1 MLQDV
6 ALYMSALLLSSY
18 AVPYLIPS
26 FRASLKQV
34 YATIRTST
42 IFTRES
48 IHDVH
53 QQQLDAID
61 RTTGQLMA
69 SFCQLSIVL
78 WAAYNLSST
87 TNSIQPLHNF
97 VLGFYAYDI
106 IHLLISP
113 YGKGQ
118 RIFLVHHGVTMA
130 FVLYLKYVP
139 LHYYSFINEAYLLLE
154 LSGLSINATN
164 VFRQFNPVSKYN
176 IALSAFN
183 LYIYCLTRVIVCP
196 LILIAIILSIA
207 HNETPI
213 PLLELVPPIFLTGL
227 LGISAKWFVAMI
239 AKHRRLVQKTII

>member
-1 MLQDV
+1 MLQEV
-6 ALYMSALLLSSY
+6 ALYTSALLLSSY
-18 AVPYLIPS
+18 AVPSLIPS
-26 FRASLKQV
+26 FRTSLKQV

-53 QQQLDAID
+53 QHQLDAID

-69 SFCQLSIVL
+69 GFCQLSIVL
-78 WAAYNLSST
+78 WAAYNLLIA
-87 TNSIQPLHNF
+87 NSIQPLHNF

-113 YGKGQ
+113 YGKGLQ
-118 RIFLVHHGVTMA
+118 IFLVHHGVTIA

-139 LHYYSFINEAYLLLE
+139 LPYYSFINEAYLLLE

-183 LYIYCLTRVIVCP
+183 LYIYCLTRVLVCP
-196 LILIAIILSIA
+196 LILVTIILSIA
-207 HNETPI
+207 HNEKPI

-227 LGISAKWFVAMI
+227 LGMSAKWFVAMI
-239 AKHRRLVQKTII
+239 AKHRRLVQKAII